1 MCYQLWVS
9 SFEMLKS
16 ILLYISYM
24 LLLRGKRIIAK
35 KLEAIETKC
44 KTIGWEMRN
53 MMDYDGI
60 WYVSKQLYLD
70 RLGSGSI
77 SMIQRFSLMSCVAC
91 VSCVGSL
98 GSLGR
103 RLWRAADGSAASGD
117 VPSGDAGAGADG
129 AVGADGAT
137 GTSAASAL
145 GSVGSSSCSL
155 WASQISTT
163 WMLKNVEK
171 FNLQN
176 EAFTKTFSL
185 KIGKKCC
192 RERK

>member
-60 WYVSKQLYLD
+60 WYVSKQDSTWIDLD
-70 RLGSGSI
+70 LAVSVW
-77 SMIQRFSLMSCVAC
+77 FSDSVWCLAWLACLAWDLWDLWVAGCGEPPMAALPAAMSP
-91 VSCVGSL
+91 
-98 GSLGR
+98 
-103 RLWRAADGSAASGD
+103 AATH
-117 VPSGDAGAGADG
+117 
-129 AVGADGAT
+129 GAT